1 MRIMRRVLLR
11 GVVMIITTGR
21 SIVVLFLLIALSA
34 CGQKEREELK
44 TRVANLERDVA
55 SANAAIAEKDAAL
68 KDLRGSID
76 ASGASLRQCVQTSD
90 TLKSKV
96 RKLEIERDKL
106 RADLKTLKAKRR

>member
-1 MRIMRRVLLR
+1 MTITKYRSLGLL
-11 GVVMIITTGR
+11 
-21 SIVVLFLLIALSA
+21 LLLSATIALGA

-44 TRVANLERDVA
+44 TRVANLERDLA
-55 SANAAIAEKDAAL
+55 TANSAIAEKDAAL
-68 KDLRGSID
+68 KELRGSID